1 MMAFISVQKRRQ
13 SSILYL
19 LRDTRPRT
27 RNEIARATGLS
38 PTTVGR
44 ALQDLVRRGILET
57 VDSRDGTV
65 GRPATKVRLNPELGC
80 AVGLDV
86 GASHTRAL
94 ITDVTGAIRF
104 RTSRKSR
111 AYATNQDFLQDLL
124 HLVRATI
131 EESGADPDR
140 ILGVGVAISGVVDSR
155 NGFCFFCPN
164 IPGVR
169 DLAVKQALEAAL
181 PYPVFVADQSHTYA
195 LAEMRRGAA
204 CGAENFLLVTVGIGL
219 GSALCIGGQ
228 VYQGGMGLS
237 PELGHVTV
245 SEDGPLCSCGNYG
258 CLEAMAS
265 GPAIV
270 RRVRQALRE
279 GLYSSL
285 GALRPDEL
293 TVEAIAQA
301 ARAGDKLAFS
311 ALDRT
316 GQYLGIAIA
325 TALNLL
331 GPQLVVIGGGV
342 ARCGELLLDSIRRT
356 VKIHVLH
363 VISPHVRI
371 VPGLLDEN
379 AAALGAALA
388 VVELA
393 LSPEKFL

>member
-1 MMAFISVQKRRQ
+1 
-13 SSILYL
+13 
-19 LRDTRPRT
+19 
-27 RNEIARATGLS
+27 
-38 PTTVGR
+38 
-44 ALQDLVRRGILET
+44 
-57 VDSRDGTV
+57 
-65 GRPATKVRLNPELGC
+65 
-80 AVGLDV
+80 
-86 GASHTRAL
+86 
-94 ITDVTGAIRF
+94 
-104 RTSRKSR
+104 KSR

-131 EESGADPDR
+131 EESGVDPGR

-169 DLAVKQALEAAL
+169 DLAVKQTLEAAL

-204 CGAENFLLVTVGIGL
+204 CGTENFLLVTVGIGL
-219 GSALCIGGQ
+219 GSAICIGGQ

-245 SEDGPLCSCGNYG
+245 SKYGPLCSCGNYG

-270 RRVRQALRE
+270 QRVRQALSE

-285 GALRPDEL
+285 GALRPDEI

-342 ARCGELLLDSIRRT
+342 ARCGELLFESIRRT

-388 VVELA
+388 VLELA
-393 LSPEKFL
+393 LSPQKIL